1 MQEEP
6 MKRKI
11 RARRT
16 SWLIWATVLALV
28 AAIVLTGCARP
39 AAANGVAAQ
48 DTTVVLVGALSDTVS
63 ASGKMVAQRDAA
75 LSFSAPGRVTDVW
88 VEVGDFVQA
97 GDPLAQLETDALQT
111 IVRSAEL
118 SLAAQETN
126 LAELLSPA
134 EDDELVSARASV
146 ASAQAQLDDH
156 LAGATE
162 LERADAQA
170 SLASAQAQLD
180 DLLEGASATELAQA
194 QASLASAQAALEV
207 EQANYAALA
216 DQFTVARVSLDL
228 AAVDLKSAQYF
239 YDALKNDW
247 QHKDYADF
255 SPEAETL
262 QDAQAAYDVALARY
276 TLAAAGL
283 DDSALSSAEAQIAQ
297 AQANL
302 EALTE
307 EQTVAIAA
315 AREQV
320 ARAQAGL
327 EALTEERTTQVASA
341 RAKLAQAEASLINL
355 AEGAS
360 DEAIAAAQAQVEQA
374 RLHLA
379 DAQERLDRATLRA
392 PWSGVVSAVHVEVGE
407 WANGLAVAL
416 IDTDSLHLELDVDES
431 DIQSITLGQP
441 ATITLETWPD
451 RELAGQVTTITPRA
465 QTQSGI
471 VTYEVHVQLDTQ
483 DLAVRAG
490 MTADADLNTAS
501 QENVLLV
508 ANKAI
513 TADRT
518 QGVYYVYRRGSASGD
533 DAERV
538 EITIGG
544 RDKDY
549 SEVTSGLQEG
559 DELLIDYVQ
568 EAVAFGPGQGE

>member
-75 LSFSAPGRVTDVW
+75 LSFSAPGRVTDIW

-134 EDDELVSARASV
+134 EDYELVSARASV

-170 SLASAQAQLD
+170 SLVSAQAQLD

-416 IDTDSLHLELDVDES
+416 IDADSLHLELDVDES

-483 DLAVRAG
+483 DLDVRAG

-501 QENVLLV
+501 QEHVLLV

-538 EITIGG
+538 EITVGG

>member
-118 SLAAQETN
+118 SLTAQETN
-126 LAELLSPA
+126 LAELLA
-134 EDDELVSARASV
+134 DAQEYEIAS
-146 ASAQAQLDDH
+146 
-156 LAGATE
+156 
-162 LERADAQA
+162 AQA

-180 DLLEGASATELAQA
+180 DLLTGPTELELKDAQAALASAQAQLDDLIEGASATELAQA
-194 QASLASAQAALEV
+194 QASLASAQAALEA
-207 EQANYAALA
+207 EEARYAALE
-216 DQFTVARVSLDL
+216 DQLTVARVSLDL
-228 AAVDLKSAQYF
+228 AAVDLKSARYF

-262 QDAQAAYDVALARY
+262 QDAQTAYDVALARY
-276 TLAAAGL
+276 TLTAAGL
-283 DDSALSSAEAQIAQ
+283 DDSALSSTQAQVAQ
-297 AQANL
+297 AQTNL

-307 EQTVAIAA
+307 EQTVSIAS

-320 ARAQAGL
+320 ARAQSSL
-327 EALTEERTTQVASA
+327 EALTEEKTAQIASA
-341 RAKLAQAEASLINL
+341 RAQLAQAEASLINVT
-355 AEGAS
+355 EGAS
-360 DEAIAAAQAQVEQA
+360 DETIAVARAQVEQA
-374 RLHLA
+374 RIQLA
-379 DAQERLDRATLRA
+379 DAQERLDKAALKA
-392 PWSGVVSAVHVEVGE
+392 PFDGVVTAVHVEVGE
-407 WANGLAVAL
+407 SASGQAVEL
-416 IDTDSLHLELDVDES
+416 IDVESLHVVLDVDEA
-431 DIQSITLGQP
+431 DIQSIYSGQP
-441 ATITLETWPD
+441 ATVTLETWPD
-451 RELAGQVTTITPRA
+451 RELEGEVKKIAPRA

-471 VTYEVHVQLDTQ
+471 VTYEVHVQLDAE

-490 MTADADLNTAS
+490 MTADADLITAN
-501 QENVLLV
+501 QQDMLLV
-508 ANKAI
+508 ANEAI

-518 QGVYYVYRRGSASGD
+518 QGVYYVHRRSGTARD
-533 DAERV
+533 GVERV
-538 EITIGG
+538 EITVGL

-549 SEVTSGLQEG
+549 SEVKSGLHEG
-559 DELLIDYVQ
+559 DELVIDHVQ
-568 EAVAFGPGQGE
+568 EAIASGPGQGE

>member
-1 MQEEP
+1 
-6 MKRKI
+6 
-11 RARRT
+11 
-16 SWLIWATVLALV
+16 
-28 AAIVLTGCARP
+28 
-39 AAANGVAAQ
+39 
-48 DTTVVLVGALSDTVS
+48 
-63 ASGKMVAQRDAA
+63 
-75 LSFSAPGRVTDVW
+75 
-88 VEVGDFVQA
+88 
-97 GDPLAQLETDALQT
+97 
-111 IVRSAEL
+111 VRSAEL

-134 EDDELVSARASV
+134 EDYELVSARASV

-216 DQFTVARVSLDL
+216 DQLTVARVSLDL

-315 AREQV
+315 AREKV
-320 ARAQAGL
+320 AKAQAGL

-341 RAKLAQAEASLINL
+341 RAKLAQAKASLINL

>member
-134 EDDELVSARASV
+134 EDYELVSARASV
-146 ASAQAQLDDH
+146 AGTQAQLDDH

-416 IDTDSLHLELDVDES
+416 IDADSLHLELDVDES